1 MRRTLGL
8 AVMMC
13 AAAAPAFAQGEKGA
27 AGWVPALE
35 LRVLSATPEGSQA
48 GASNS
53 WKLVKDGEPIVS
65 TVWTG
70 RTLCTVGIGGAELPD
85 YAARDGNV
93 WKLSGEYLGESGGR
107 QRVRVTSQFVRRA
120 GDDSLSP
127 ATTQV
132 LSFREGDHA
141 ALDVMSAPLDGTCHT
156 HTVVMDARLVM
167 EPADPALARARYA
180 AELWMLHT
188 DASGRQQRERLAV
201 NVDGSGAVPFMFNSV
216 RFPLPPLDP
225 RQGDIA
231 AAIELSGSV
240 RVRPRADGLVDLDLD
255 TQPFMYRLDNPA
267 RPTSIRTPSARKTL
281 TLKPGETTAIDFPAG
296 GMASAALEPGT
307 GGTGVKTLGIGAAG
321 GGRGRPL
328 VNGVPLPPPPDS
340 GIEVKENRLVLYPK
354 QFFKGHRT
362 QLLITL
368 RRLR

>member
-1 MRRTLGL
+1 MRPILRL
-8 AVMMC
+8 AVVMC
-13 AAAAPAFAQGEKGA
+13 AAAAPAFAQPDANGR
-27 AGWVPALE
+27 GWVPALE

-48 GASNS
+48 GASNT

-70 RTLCTVGIGGAELPD
+70 RTLCTVGIGGAELPQ
-85 YAARDGNV
+85 YATEPGTV
-93 WKLSGEYLGESGGR
+93 WKLNGEYLGESGGR
-107 QRVRVTSQFVRRA
+107 QRVRLTSQFVRRV
-120 GDDSLSP
+120 GDGSPEP
-127 ATTQV
+127 ATSQV
-132 LSFREGDHA
+132 LSLREGDHV
-141 ALDVMSAPLDGTCHT
+141 ALDALSAPIDDACHT

-167 EPADPALARARYA
+167 EPADPALARMRYA
-180 AELWMLHT
+180 ADLWLIHT
-188 DASGRQQRERLAV
+188 AVEGEQRRERLVA
-201 NVDGSGAVPFMFNSV
+201 NVDGSAAVPFMFNRL
-216 RFPLPPLDP
+216 RFALPRLDP

-231 AAIELSGSV
+231 AAIELSGSL
-240 RVRPRADGLVDLDLD
+240 RARPRADGLVDVDLD

-267 RPTSIRTPSARKTL
+267 RPTTIRSPSARKTL

-307 GGTGVKTLGIGAAG
+307 GADVSTSGIGAAG

-328 VNGVPLPPPPDS
+328 MNGVPPPAPPDS
-340 GIEVKENRLVLYPK
+340 GIEVRQNRLVLHPK

-368 RRLR
+368 RRLQ